1 MAEGGR
7 KCVEKCLIH
16 AAYFYVL
23 NIKISI
29 KIRGIIKEAK
39 IEMINFYAIIMPPLV
54 NFTNFYVHIYA
65 HTITEVTFFYMP
77 YHL

>member
-1 MAEGGR
+1 MCR
-7 KCVEKCLIH
+7 KMLDTCSIFLC
-16 AAYFYVL
+16 L

-39 IEMINFYAIIMPPLV
+39 IEMINLYAIIMPPLV